1 MKHVKIYY
9 KNKPVIEFDT
19 DLAFQEIIELLY
31 SRYGDF
37 INFEIKNLKV
47 LKKYK

>member
-19 DLAFQEIIELLY
+19 DLDFQEIIELLY

-37 INFEIKNLKV
+37 ISFEIKNLEKV
-47 LKKYK
+47 RKK